1 MRRGE
6 RHDGDGWGRAEGG
19 DARTARAL
27 ESLAADGWTGARAV
41 ARDGGEVG
49 LLAVGPGGVFLLAS
63 RELDGAIELHRG
75 VPWLERRHE
84 PPACTSLPALRPG
97 ARDAAAR
104 VARELAAGGAGDAL
118 AGVRAVVVLWAQ
130 MRERMLEDE
139 HGVLIDGRD
148 VAEWLR
154 AQPSVL
160 DATRLRETLA
170 AVELLAARRG
180 PGALRGAR
188 G

>member
-6 RHDGDGWGRAEGG
+6 RDDADGWGSAEGG

-27 ESLAADGWTGARAV
+27 QSLAADGWVGARAI
-41 ARDGGEVG
+41 ARDGGEVD
-49 LLAVGPGGVFLLAS
+49 LLAVGPAGVFLLAS
-63 RELDGAIELHRG
+63 RELDGPVELHGG

-97 ARDAAAR
+97 ARDAASR
-104 VARELAAGGAGDAL
+104 LARELAAGAAGQSL
-118 AGVRAVVVLWAQ
+118 GGVRAVVVLWAQ
-130 MRERMLEDE
+130 MRERLLEDE

-148 VAEWLR
+148 VSEWLR
-154 AQPSVL
+154 AQPALL
-160 DATRLRETLA
+160 DAAALRAVVA

-180 PGALRGAR
+180 PGAVRGAR